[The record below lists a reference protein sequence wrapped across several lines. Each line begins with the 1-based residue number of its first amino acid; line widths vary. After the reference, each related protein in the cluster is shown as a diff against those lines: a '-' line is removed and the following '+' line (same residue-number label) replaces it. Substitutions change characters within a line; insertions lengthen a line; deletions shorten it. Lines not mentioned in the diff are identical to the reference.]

1 MGDLGGLE
9 PTILVPQDMFWDVGS
24 SVATRRR
31 WQVPSVLWFPQR
43 STQHCCAWK
52 GLSVPWGPSSPSS
65 HFSV

>member
-31 WQVPSVLWFPQR
+31 WQVPSVLWFPQ
-43 STQHCCAWK
+43 
-52 GLSVPWGPSSPSS
+52 
-65 HFSV
+65 